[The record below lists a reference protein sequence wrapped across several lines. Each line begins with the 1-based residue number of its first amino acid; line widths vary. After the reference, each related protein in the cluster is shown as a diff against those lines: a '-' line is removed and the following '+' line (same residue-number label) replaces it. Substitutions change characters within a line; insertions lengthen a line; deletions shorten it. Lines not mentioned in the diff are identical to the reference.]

1 MKVHSKRIL
10 FVTEDSSWMYCNCK
24 EVVHACCMFDNFF
37 SDEIEKYCFSDE
49 IEKDCFSDMSQFVT
63 PPKTL
68 FPE

>member
-37 SDEIEKYCFSDE
+37 SDEIEK
-49 IEKDCFSDMSQFVT
+49 DCFSDMSQFVT

-68 FPE
+68 F